1 MTGPG
6 ILSAGTGLSGEKR
19 KYTVRC
25 RASRAPDEGA
35 AAVEFALVL
44 VLFLTLV
51 FGIIQYGFFFF
62 QSQSVSS
69 TAREASRLAAVGVG
83 SCTAWES
90 SVIAASRSNG
100 LGSAQLPDASRVA
113 LRFESATGVAGPA
126 ATGANAVV
134 TLTWT
139 PTNFSFPFLPFI
151 SGNQNN
157 TSQTRVES
165 AVSTGPLTC

>member
-1 MTGPG
+1 M
-6 ILSAGTGLSGEKR
+6 SFRGLLGR
-19 KYTVRC
+19 
-25 RASRAPDEGA
+25 DDGA

-51 FGIIQYGFFFF
+51 FGIIQYGLYFF

-83 SCTAWES
+83 SCSTWKA
-90 SVIAASRSNG
+90 SVIAASRANG
-100 LGSAQLPDASRVA
+100 LGAAQLPDGSRVA
-113 LRFESATGVAGPA
+113 LRFETAAGAAGPA

-139 PTNFSFPFLPFI
+139 PTNFTFPFLPFI
-151 SGNQNN
+151 SGNQISN
-157 TSQTRVES
+157 SQTRVES
-165 AVSTGPLTC
+165 AVSTGPSTC